1 MHTDPIVNQILRQVE
16 KSGVGIKLQ
25 TTPILEQQPEL
36 IGEDWVIHYIS
47 GNADYE
53 FLAHRTFKQVI
64 ASKLPYPTNVL
75 SYRMDNLQ
83 AANNMVQQLLDAL
96 PPESTQGIQPGHIP
110 QEQFGPDDPVYVVIV
125 VRQRFAYH

>member
-47 GNADYE
+47 GNADY
-53 FLAHRTFKQVI
+53 